1 MTYDEFKQNF
11 LPEFLNIKSFAGR
24 MKYANQNLQR
34 IGSGTGR
41 VVYDIDGE
49 KVLKLAKNQKGIA
62 QNETEAGAG
71 YYRDTQHIVT
81 EVFDSADDNSWLIS
95 EKAKKVNEKR
105 IKELTEI
112 PSLNDLYYF
121 LRNFKDQNDGKRKPF
136 GQDKEIEEFFWEN
149 EFAQDLQN
157 FIANYAQTPGDMG
170 RPSTYGEV
178 LRDGQPTIVLTDYG
192 LNDEVYD
199 THYSPNRKPKY
210 QMYELYNYADGNDDI
225 LSDAG
230 GGNEIRTG
238 IWAQMP
244 YSVSDGGD
252 NSNAVINEEFI
263 NFVSNRETYPDKPIS
278 GLPVLADG
286 FHECVNNI
294 RETLKRVENKK
305 QFYHNLLELQNY
317 LQEQGYYDRDPLMSE
332 EYQINE
338 ETPKVEMFSLEDRS
352 YADKLAKEVAGKL
365 ELSTPKS
372 LGGGAMGFAYEIDN
386 NLVMKL
392 TSDISEADSASKLLR
407 GRPEHIATVY
417 NLYKVVD
424 TDTDKAY
431 FAIMQENINDKPI
444 EKMRRDIGVID
455 EISPT
460 GMSYEDIMIRIK
472 RPSKFNYNK
481 FVELAQHI
489 LTDNPETNISEVE
502 RKSAYDFL
510 IGMLDI
516 RKELLEFGI
525 KSTDYIT
532 IGNLGY
538 KNGELKYFDVGGYFG
553 VTEPDIT
560 DDNIIS
566 LPENISED
574 YPRDR
579 ADAVAL
585 EMAQK
590 LSVGEPKYL
599 GAGTLGVAYDI
610 GDNKVLKI
618 TKDNSEAYEN
628 LKLIGQPLKHIAQ
641 PYRVFEVKSDVNPD
655 AQKTYAIIL
664 EKLKSDT
671 PYFKRMY
678 DRLDYAF
685 KTIFKIDYKH
695 VFEMYQYNDEEVGGV
710 KRNQIDNYFKKNS
723 EDGEFFFSILRIEEE
738 LQKYGIES
746 VDYYNPENL
755 GYKPSGVI
763 GFFDVGFTDGFA
775 QPHGAEQMSVN
786 VAEDGSSKFTTMD
799 AINQDEFPPYN
810 TNDTSPS
817 INNDLD
823 ANIAMYE
830 DLEYNHV
837 DGDATQD
844 EYKLEER
851 DKSFGS
857 GSKTVKVKRKCQ
869 LAGLGNTSVACNQGD
884 INNLEFGSVNENIEN
899 EKYYRVVEKNM
910 GKTIEFE
917 PEGFYEAIDD
927 NGDPIY
933 RYDTF
938 WESDIPEVAASKTIG
953 GAVMGLFSM
962 FMSNGR
968 NPSVFYV
975 YEITEKPDVDI
986 SHWEMGDF
994 YHLKEVRYRRPVR
1007 GKYIGKLTITDDMKI
1022 RLNAFYEMN
1031 NLEAYDEPDEETAEI
1046 FQDTDYDQ
1054 YLAGVNNM
1062 VNEKVGLD
1070 LPAGD
1075 IQGGFASYK
1084 IMNDG
1089 QVVGEM
1095 ELMNRDNKYLILDKI
1110 IIEKE
1115 FRGAGYANDAMKL
1128 LFDYADKQN
1137 KIITL
1142 TPDSLWGANK
1152 NKLQKWYQSLGFV
1165 VNKGR
1170 NKDFE
1175 TMQLMY
1181 RLPKNLELNEY
1192 FSSLV
1197 PDMNEGEIMSL
1208 QDLPFKEEVEQ
1219 LGGKIFSVGGA
1230 VRDEFLGK
1238 ESKDLDILVTGIPM
1252 DELEKLL
1259 SKYGGVNAVGK
1270 SFGVLK
1276 FVPKGATEE
1285 IDIAIPRTEK
1295 PTDAGGHQGF
1305 DVTSDHALPI
1315 EKDLERRDFTINAIA
1330 KDIDDN
1336 IIDPFDGQEDLKNK
1350 IIRIVNPV
1358 AFSDD
1363 PLRMLRAVQF
1373 ASRFG
1378 FVIEP
1383 TTMEMIERNA
1393 EKIKEIAPERILIEL
1408 EKIVTKGNALIG
1420 VQLLANTGL
1429 FKQIFGNEIK
1439 PSQIGRRDFSGVK
1452 TMAELLFLMMNGVV
1466 QNPAEFYLTRFSTE
1480 DAKRDKVYK
1489 ELQALDLAFNSDLVD
1504 QQMQPVKARSIA
1516 HNMFTTAPQTL
1527 ESQVIPEQIKNA
1539 AQELLQGK
1547 YPKTVNELAV
1557 NGNDLMQKGL
1567 QGKAVGDM
1575 QKSMLIQIYG
1585 DKIRNSKEDLL
1596 SLIDNKNTEMK
1607 EGYPNYS
1614 DMQPSTWDINGKEV
1628 GIDFFI
1634 EKYDKWNKQGGSSGY
1649 RDATRESV
1657 LEFLQNNY
1665 EDESTDEKLNKE
1677 LYWALTDRD
1686 LLGEEEVKRVS
1697 YSAVVL
1703 DDKSRAGLLKVL
1715 SPMIPEG
1722 WDVIAHHMTIKM
1734 GALDNGSDAQQDMEN
1749 NIKISLKVIDY
1760 AMDELVMAVG
1770 VEGYPTT
1777 NPKPHITIAVNR
1789 ADGGKPFFSN
1799 KLTDWK
1805 PLGFPLTLTGK
1816 VSEE

>member
-786 VAEDGSSKFTTMD
+786 VAEDGSSKFTTD
-799 AINQDEFPPYN
+799 TAINQDEFPPYN
-810 TNDTSPS
+810 TNDTSPM

-823 ANIAMYE
+823 ANVASTMYE

-851 DKSFGS
+851 DKSYGK

-884 INNLEFGSVNENIEN
+884 INNLEFGSVNEE
-899 EKYYRVVEKNM
+899 
-910 GKTIEFE
+910 
-917 PEGFYEAIDD
+917 DL
-927 NGDPIY
+927 
-933 RYDTF
+933 
-938 WESDIPEVAASKTIG
+938 EVK
-953 GAVMGLFSM
+953 
-962 FMSNGR
+962 
-968 NPSVFYV
+968 
-975 YEITEKPDVDI
+975 
-986 SHWEMGDF
+986 
-994 YHLKEVRYRRPVR
+994 
-1007 GKYIGKLTITDDMKI
+1007 
-1022 RLNAFYEMN
+1022 
-1031 NLEAYDEPDEETAEI
+1031 
-1046 FQDTDYDQ
+1046 
-1054 YLAGVNNM
+1054 
-1062 VNEKVGLD
+1062 
-1070 LPAGD
+1070 
-1075 IQGGFASYK
+1075 
-1084 IMNDG
+1084 
-1089 QVVGEM
+1089 
-1095 ELMNRDNKYLILDKI
+1095 
-1110 IIEKE
+1110 
-1115 FRGAGYANDAMKL
+1115 
-1128 LFDYADKQN
+1128 
-1137 KIITL
+1137 
-1142 TPDSLWGANK
+1142 
-1152 NKLQKWYQSLGFV
+1152 
-1165 VNKGR
+1165 
-1170 NKDFE
+1170 
-1175 TMQLMY
+1175 
-1181 RLPKNLELNEY
+1181 EY

-1197 PDMNEGEIMSL
+1197 PDMNEDITSL
-1208 QDLPFKEEVEQ
+1208 QDLPFREEIEQ

-1238 ESKDLDILVTGIPM
+1238 DSKDLDVLITGVPM
-1252 DELEKLL
+1252 DSLEQLL

-1276 FVPKGATEE
+1276 FVPQGSKEE
-1285 IDIAIPRTEK
+1285 IDIAIPRTEVA
-1295 PTDAGGHQGF
+1295 TGAGGHQGF
-1305 DVTSDHALPI
+1305 DVTSDHELPI

-1330 KDIDDN
+1330 KDIDGN
-1336 IIDPFDGQEDLKNK
+1336 IIDPYNGQEDLKNK
-1350 IIRIVNPV
+1350 IIRIVNPE

-1378 FVIEP
+1378 FTIEP
-1383 TTMEMIERNA
+1383 ETMKMIADNA
-1393 EKIKEIAPERILIEL
+1393 AKIKEIAPERILIEL
-1408 EKIVTKGNALIG
+1408 DKIITKGNALIG
-1420 VQLLANTGL
+1420 VELLSSTGL

-1439 PSQIGRRDFSGVK
+1439 PSQIGRRDFAGVK

-1480 DAKRDKVYK
+1480 DAKRDKNYK
-1489 ELQALDLAFNSDLVD
+1489 ELQALDLAFNSDLID
-1504 QQMQPVKARSIA
+1504 QQMTPVKARTVA
-1516 HNMFTTAPQTL
+1516 HNMFTIAPQTL
-1527 ESQVIPEQIKNA
+1527 ESQVIPEQIARA

-1567 QGKAVGDM
+1567 QGKAIGDM
-1575 QKSMLIQIYG
+1575 QKAMLIRIYA

-1596 SLIDNKNTEMK
+1596 SLVTEK
-1607 EGYPNYS
+1607 GNEVQEGYPNYH
-1614 DMQPSTWDINGKEV
+1614 DMQPKTWNVNGQQV
-1628 GIDFFI
+1628 TIDFFVQ
-1634 EKYDKWNKQGGSSGY
+1634 EYDKWNNQGGSPGY
-1649 RDATRESV
+1649 RDASHESV

-1665 EDESTDEKLNKE
+1665 EDFSVNEKLRKE

-1703 DDKSRAGLLKVL
+1703 DDKSRASLLKVL
-1715 SPMIPEG
+1715 SPMIPKG
-1722 WDVIAHHMTIKM
+1722 WEVIAHHMTIKM
-1734 GALDNGSDAQQDMEN
+1734 GALENGSEAQEDMEN
-1749 NIKISLKVIDY
+1749 NIEISLKVIDY

-1770 VEGYPTT
+1770 VEGYPST

-1805 PLGFPLTLTGK
+1805 PLGFPLNLTGR
-1816 VSEE
+1816 VDEQ